1 MGTESDLTESSK
13 EINSQVPHDFTDLLK
28 AKTEIISH
36 HDEFKKELPK
46 VPAAKQ
52 GNKRDSSAC
61 KNPSLYKKSRKKP
74 KAG

>member
-1 MGTESDLTESSK
+1 SK

-52 GNKRDSSAC
+52 GNKRDSSAGHSSTKC